1 MGGAEGV
8 GSTWGMVPVRL
19 HLQGLHGPL
28 PLERC
33 LVISRYAVGR
43 IRPKRRIRQVRRDR
57 SAEPWIARPTMPPMP
72 KHPGIGRAVGAGT
85 LMTWP
90 QVHTVLAPTSCE
102 LRVDRGL
109 EMSGR
114 AALHGIYAGFRLMA
128 RCWSGTTATIADP
141 GVVV

>member
-33 LVISRYAVGR
+33 LVVSRYAVGR

-57 SAEPWIARPTMPPMP
+57 SAELWLARPTMPPMP
-72 KHPGIGRAVGAGT
+72 KHPGIGRTVGAGT

-90 QVHTVLAPTSCE
+90 QVHTVLAPPAVNC
-102 LRVDRGL
+102 
-109 EMSGR
+109 
-114 AALHGIYAGFRLMA
+114 ALIAGW
-128 RCWSGTTATIADP
+128 RCPGEPRFTASTPAF
-141 GVVV
+141 G